1 MGEKRQSR
9 RLSFRKRIRL
19 GKEEPIFM
27 GYASKISKGGL
38 EIESRKVYPAGTRI
52 VISFQDEN
60 DSWNNGSEIR
70 VEGIVRWSTRLVGR
84 LTGNMGIEITEDSG
98 IAVKRIYAQR
108 INKLIKE

>member
-9 RLSFRKRIRL
+9 RLPFRKRIRL

-27 GYASKISKGGL
+27 GYASNISKGGL
-38 EIESRKVYPAGTRI
+38 EIQSRNVYPAGTRI

-60 DSWNNGSEIR
+60 DSGNYGSEIR
-70 VEGIVRWSTRLVGR
+70 IEGIVRWSTRLVGS
-84 LTGNMGIEITEDSG
+84 LSGNMGVEITEDTG
-98 IAVKRIYAQR
+98 NAVKRIYGQR